1 MKPASKPLGQSLTDF
16 NQQKIEPKPSTAYAT
31 LNQGFKSQ
39 SKSSL
44 LPDTGDSQSQSISRT
59 KRRIKEFHSKPLM
72 LNGMDPYKLRQTLE
86 EKPYLSLY

>member
-16 NQQKIEPKPSTAYAT
+16 TQQKIEPKPSTAYAT

-44 LPDTGDSQSQSISRT
+44 LPEPDSQSIRIT

-72 LNGMDPYKLRQTLE
+72 LNGMDPFKLRQTLE